1 MCLVSQLRP
10 QEGSLDLSEL
20 LKGTTLL
27 LIESTAAQKGKLW
40 FKKIQSIRSKGTFP
54 CFSFSL
60 HCAGTSWQQWLTLLL
75 CGISWH
81 LTSDSCSTRNWQI
94 LGKLYVRH
102 VFEQRKPHAL
112 QTENHLS
119 CKACQF
125 GITAPPHKW
134 MGRKW
139 KWTFWPLMRNP
150 PGSTVSRLGLS
161 DFMVMFVVVSW
172 PYCTYTSHTTENLC
186 TNSG

>member
-1 MCLVSQLRP
+1 MGNCDSR
-10 QEGSLDLSEL
+10 
-20 LKGTTLL
+20 
-27 LIESTAAQKGKLW
+27 
-40 FKKIQSIRSKGTFP
+40 KIQSIRSKGAFP
-54 CFSFSL
+54 CFSFPL
-60 HCAGTSWQQWLTLLL
+60 HCTGTSRQEWLTLLS

-112 QTENHLS
+112 QIENHLS

-134 MGRKW
+134 MGQEW
-139 KWTFWPLMRNP
+139 KWTGALLTPDEKSQSNAAY
-150 PGSTVSRLGLS
+150 RLGFS
-161 DFMVMFVVVSW
+161 DFMVMSAVVSW

-186 TNSG
+186 TNSE